1 MAAPGAIIM
10 KMWMITA
17 VGLNASQTAAS
28 VRAGVDRF
36 GETSIYD
43 RRFQPFTMSILPD
56 DVLPPLSPELE
67 KITGLTS
74 RQIRMLRLA
83 TPALQEAVEGVPDLK
98 RIPLYLAGAEPL
110 ANRPAPIAE
119 PFLQQLAAQT
129 GVEFNLTASRVF
141 PVGRG
146 GGLVAMKEAIDL
158 LAAGKT
164 ESVLVG
170 GVDTFLDLYLLG
182 TLDMEERIIGPG
194 IMDGFIPGEGAAFLL
209 LVAHKRATAFGM
221 PPLGTLSP
229 VSIGFEAGH
238 LYNSEVPCHGD
249 GLAGAFTGLFS
260 AGNVAEPVRE
270 LYSSMNG
277 ENHWAKEMG
286 VAFMRNSASFDPT
299 YGMHHPADCIGDTGA
314 SSGIILAALAA
325 TGIRKGYR
333 RTPALVTCSSDRGV
347 CGVVAV
353 TAA

>member
-1 MAAPGAIIM
+1 MADPGAIIIRM
-10 KMWMITA
+10 GMITA
-17 VGLNASQTAAS
+17 VGLNAPQTAAS

-67 KITGLTS
+67 KVSGLTS

-83 TPALQEAVEGVPDLK
+83 TPALQEAIEGVPGLK

-110 ANRPAPIAE
+110 ENRPAPISE
-119 PFLQQLAAQT
+119 HFLQQLATQAE
-129 GVEFNLTASRVF
+129 VDFDLAASRVF

-146 GGLVAMKEAIDL
+146 AGLVALKEAIDH
-158 LAAGKT
+158 LAAGT
-164 ESVLVG
+164 AESVLVG

-209 LVAHKRATAFGM
+209 LTAHNRANSKGM
-221 PPLGTLSP
+221 TPLGALSP

-238 LYNSEVPCHGD
+238 LYNSEIPYRGD

-260 AGNVAEPVRE
+260 AGSVTEPIRE

-286 VAFMRNSASFDPT
+286 VAFMRNNAAFDPS
-299 YGMHHPADCIGDTGA
+299 YGTHHPADCIGDTGA
-314 SSGIILAALAA
+314 ASGIILAALAA
-325 TGIRKGYR
+325 IGIRKGYR
-333 RTPALVTCSSDRGV
+333 RSPALVTCSSDRGV
-347 CGVVAV
+347 CGAVAV